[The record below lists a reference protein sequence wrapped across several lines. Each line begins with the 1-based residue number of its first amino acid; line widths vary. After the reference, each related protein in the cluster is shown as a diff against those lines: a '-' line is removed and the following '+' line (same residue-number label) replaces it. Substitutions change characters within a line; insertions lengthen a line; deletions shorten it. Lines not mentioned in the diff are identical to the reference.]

1 MTDAPPLVIPA
12 YLVAAMR
19 ANPAD
24 DGLRLQVADFFD
36 ENGQPERAEFVRL
49 QIELVREMAAMYE
62 YDRKSQPFNLYRQA
76 EQNNRR
82 ARIPGLLARE
92 KKLFDAAAGP
102 ITDPTFTSPYLKFDR
117 GFVSKV
123 ECPAAAWLHA
133 GDAIYAREPVTEV
146 TLTTWPALYT
156 YRRPGET
163 TYRVS
168 LDVNDAVGYLIQ
180 HDIIT
185 RATGERALAD
195 RWPGV
200 KFALPPELRAGI
212 QLRAGILMGQVTAE
226 GEAEDTP
233 PDHGTADRDAAESMS
248 AAPPDSA
255 RRRGG
260 HSRMPGWLAER
271 RSRPG
276 RR

>member
-1 MTDAPPLVIPA
+1 VTAAPPVTIPA
-12 YLVAAMR
+12 YLVNAMR

-24 DGLRLQVADFFD
+24 DGLRLQCADWFD
-36 ENGQPERAEFVRL
+36 ENGQAERAEFVRL
-49 QIELVREMAAMYE
+49 QVESGRQSMGNRWHLQRDLADALSHSSFGLAGLAGGPSMQTFCRRDIYQTATSVPRAFFAGGFLESVTCTAA
-62 YDRKSQPFNLYRQA
+62 DW
-76 EQNNRR
+76 
-82 ARIPGLLARE
+82 LA
-92 KKLFDAAAGP
+92 
-102 ITDPTFTSPYLKFDR
+102 
-117 GFVSKV
+117 
-123 ECPAAAWLHA
+123 H
-133 GDAIYAREPVTEV
+133 GDAIYAREPVTAV

-156 YRRPGET
+156 YRKPGQI
-163 TYRVS
+163 TYTVT

-180 HDIIT
+180 HDVVT
-185 RATGERALAD
+185 RSAGERALAD

-226 GEAEDTP
+226 GEFEVTP
-233 PDHGTADRDAAESMS
+233 PDHGTVDWDAAESMS